1 MSPKLPSQEEETKL
15 WDIGRKAV
23 AGVDEVGR
31 GPIAGPVV
39 AGAVILPELD
49 LGQVENSHLVRDSK
63 TLSEGQLARADELV
77 RALARAVGIGRAS
90 SEEIDR
96 IGIAAATRLAMK
108 RALDALTIIPDH
120 TLVDAL
126 NLEWRGVPCRPVVK
140 GDARCTAIAAASCV
154 AKVFRDAEMRR
165 LDLTYPGYGFG
176 KHKGYGSKRH
186 LDAIRELGPTP
197 VHRMSFSP
205 LKPRLM

>member
-126 NLEWRGVPCRPVVK
+126 NLEWRGVPCRSVVK